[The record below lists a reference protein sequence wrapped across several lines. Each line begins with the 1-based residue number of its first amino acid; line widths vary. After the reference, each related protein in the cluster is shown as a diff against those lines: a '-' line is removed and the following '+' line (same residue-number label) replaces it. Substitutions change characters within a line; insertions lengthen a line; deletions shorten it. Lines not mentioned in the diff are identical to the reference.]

1 MTIKN
6 TENQGYVAPVM
17 KAIEIRSEG
26 LLCQSGEFSIQSLSH
41 DEEQLNF

>member
-26 LLCQSGEFSIQSLSH
+26 LLCVSSPENTIDSASLE
-41 DEEQLNF
+41 DWGTL